1 MTQVE
6 INGQAFTLPY
16 SKGGKGHYYE
26 ILQKIVD
33 QTDAMLSHHCKVLI
47 FRIDLHLYDDTDN
60 SEQLSRF
67 FRRLKK
73 GMKPWGHKRIGYI
86 WCREQDKAGKPHYHL
101 AVIVNGNINQNPY
114 YLVQQAR
121 YYWEEWQIGTIWQPE
136 NSFYRLPRNDMN
148 VYQEV
153 FDRLSYLAKVDTKGH
168 KPNSA
173 NDYGG
178 SRIQLKH
185 HN

>member
-47 FRIDLHLYDDTDN
+47 FRIDLHLYDDTAN

-73 GMKPWGHKRIGYI
+73 RDEALG
-86 WCREQDKAGKPHYHL
+86 A
-101 AVIVNGNINQNPY
+101 
-114 YLVQQAR
+114 
-121 YYWEEWQIGTIWQPE
+121 
-136 NSFYRLPRNDMN
+136 
-148 VYQEV
+148 
-153 FDRLSYLAKVDTKGH
+153 
-168 KPNSA
+168 
-173 NDYGG
+173 
-178 SRIQLKH
+178 
-185 HN
+185 